1 MGMITLREF
10 LISYAASLLTFTII
24 WFLIPYISDPS
35 YSNENGLPNIVGFIV
50 ILIIFGSVLDLIACL
65 IGEVLYRNIKQCRKF
80 RVGIPV
86 FIGLALIY
94 IFILSLFT
102 ITSAYA
108 SSLVVPIIM
117 GFLAFFVVRRKI

>member
-10 LISYAASLLTFTII
+10 LISYATSLLTFTII

-50 ILIIFGSVLDLIACL
+50 ILIIFGSVLDLVACL

-80 RVGIPV
+80 RVGI
-86 FIGLALIY
+86 LYLLDYLLSIY
-94 IFILSLFT
+94 LYSLFLLL
-102 ITSAYA
+102 
-108 SSLVVPIIM
+108 LVHMLLV
-117 GFLAFFVVRRKI
+117 

>member
-1 MGMITLREF
+1 MGMITLRKF

-24 WFLIPYISDPS
+24 WFLILYISDPS

-50 ILIIFGSVLDLIACL
+50 ILIIFGSVLDLVACL

-80 RVGIPV
+80 RFGIPV

-94 IFILSLFT
+94 IFILSLLLL
-102 ITSAYA
+102 
-108 SSLVVPIIM
+108 LVHMLLV
-117 GFLAFFVVRRKI
+117 